1 MKDQFKGFY
10 SLDEDEYIELWNNAT
25 FILDTNVL
33 LNLYRY
39 REDTTEQLIK
49 VIEQL
54 KGRVWIPYH
63 VALEYQRNRLKVIG
77 SQNSKFS
84 EVKKVVQK
92 GTNTIKSD
100 LDTLQLKK
108 RHSTIEPESFIDEI
122 NTATSKFLKELEELE
137 KFHFSVMN
145 EDKIRVRLDELLN
158 QKVGSQ
164 PESQTVIDNLEKEA
178 EQRFKKKIPPG
189 YMDDDKD
196 KSDDPTFSYS
206 NLTYQR
212 KYSDYI
218 VWSQIIEYANAQ
230 GLSDLIFVTDDNKE
244 DWWLKVKQ
252 NGEKTIAPRPEL
264 SGELFQR
271 TKIKRFHMYSSE
283 GFLNYA
289 NKNLSAGVSTA
300 AIEEVRD
307 VAMTRNDDEYQ
318 LSEIEHS
325 IASAEDAVLDWLWT
339 KHSLNIKGLT
349 VGPFDLITLSDKK
362 KIGYIVKAISHPSSA
377 SRVLNK
383 ILHDSFPLAN
393 EYNVDEVVIA
403 IALLD
408 DSYIPQLVKLM
419 ELKSKVYTQT
429 TFLLGLIDHNKTN
442 DTVSFIEYGQIR
454 HSDS

>member
-1 MKDQFKGFY
+1 MKEQFKGFY
-10 SLDEDEYIELWNNAT
+10 SLNDDEYRELWKNAT

-54 KGRVWIPYH
+54 KGRIWIPYH

-77 SQNSKFS
+77 SQNGKFS

-92 GTNTIKSD
+92 GATSIQND
-100 LDTLQLKK
+100 LDSLQLKK
-108 RHSTIEPESFIDEI
+108 RHSTIEPETFIEEI
-122 NTATSKFLKELEELE
+122 NTATKKFLNELEELE
-137 KFHFSVMN
+137 KLHFSVMN

-158 QKVGSQ
+158 QKVGNQ
-164 PESQTVIDNLEKEA
+164 PENQNAVDKLEKEA

-189 YMDDDKD
+189 YMDDDKY

-212 KYSDYI
+212 KYSDYL
-218 VWSQIIEYANAQ
+218 VWSQIIEYANEQ

-252 NGEKTIAPRPEL
+252 NGEKTISPRPEL

-289 NKNLSAGVSTA
+289 NKVLRAGVSNE
-300 AIEEVRD
+300 AIEEVRG
-307 VAMTRNDDEYQ
+307 VAMTRSDENSQ
-318 LSEIEHS
+318 LVTRLNLVN
-325 IASAEDAVLDWLWT
+325 SAEKAALDWIWQSYGSHTLGIT
-339 KHSLNIKGLT
+339 VEPYDLVILAKG
-349 VGPFDLITLSDKK
+349 K
-362 KIGYIVKAISHPSSA
+362 KIGYIIKVILHPSDA
-377 SRVLNK
+377 SRAINK
-383 ILHDSFPLAN
+383 ARNISLSNDN
-393 EYNVDEVVIA
+393 NYNVDE
-403 IALLD
+403 
-408 DSYIPQLVKLM
+408 LVLVM
-419 ELKSKVYTQT
+419 VLVESHHMDQVSRLTNLKSKISQSTG
-429 TFLLGLIDHNKTN
+429 FILGLAEFDDREDKT
-442 DTVSFIEYGQIR
+442 SFVEYEQFNI
-454 HSDS
+454 S